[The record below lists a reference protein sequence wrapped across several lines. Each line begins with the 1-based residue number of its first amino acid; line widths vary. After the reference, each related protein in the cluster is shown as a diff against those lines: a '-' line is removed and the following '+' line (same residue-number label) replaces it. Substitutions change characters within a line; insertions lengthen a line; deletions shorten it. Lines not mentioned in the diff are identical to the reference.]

1 MKRLLCA
8 CLLILVGGKMA
19 AAHRMAAGETNQY
32 VYFVAVDATDLKT
45 RETGFSS
52 FTVYYSINSGA
63 G

>member
-1 MKRLLCA
+1 M
-8 CLLILVGGKMA
+8 ILVGGKMA